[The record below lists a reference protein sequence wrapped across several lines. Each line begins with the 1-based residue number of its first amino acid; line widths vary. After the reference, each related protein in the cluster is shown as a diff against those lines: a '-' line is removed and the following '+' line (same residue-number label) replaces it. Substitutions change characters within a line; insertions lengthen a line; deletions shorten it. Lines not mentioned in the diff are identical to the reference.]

1 VILVIS
7 LSSLSGCTSQP
18 PPDTDARVRHWIK
31 ALHEP
36 DAKLRKE
43 AAFKLGNLG
52 LTDPAPVVS
61 ALTAALKDADG
72 PVRCEAILALVKCGP
87 AAKGA
92 IGELTQSQR
101 KDRDARVR
109 DFAARALE
117 KINER

>member
-1 VILVIS
+1 MRRILPVILVIS

-36 DAKLRKE
+36 
-43 AAFKLGNLG
+43 
-52 LTDPAPVVS
+52 
-61 ALTAALKDADG
+61 ALKDADG